1 MAVEILK
8 EYALGD
14 MKARYLKDKEQG
26 QVGLLLLPAGYD
38 GKEQE
43 KNQKTDSL
51 VQIMAAGDIY
61 NEAYAM
67 GTSMRDGETVRR
79 LRFAEQSETDREGKK
94 CIQTVLRDDRGYQV
108 THYLVWRHGARYVR
122 IFCEFVNQGNEMAQL
137 EMFESFSLGGIS
149 PYTAQDGAETLQIY
163 RLRSVWS
170 QEGRLEALPVEDLQ
184 LEPAWEPHA
193 VRCEKFGQAGSMP
206 VNRFFPFAAV
216 EDTEHHVFWGAQIA
230 HPASWQIELYRKDDG
245 FCMSGGL
252 ADRDF
257 GHWM

>member
-79 LRFAEQSETDREGKK
+79 LRFAEQSETD
-94 CIQTVLRDDRGYQV
+94 
-108 THYLVWRHGARYVR
+108 
-122 IFCEFVNQGNEMAQL
+122 
-137 EMFESFSLGGIS
+137 
-149 PYTAQDGAETLQIY
+149 QI
-163 RLRSVWS
+163 
-170 QEGRLEALPVEDLQ
+170 GRA
-184 LEPAWEPHA
+184 
-193 VRCEKFGQAGSMP
+193 
-206 VNRFFPFAAV
+206 
-216 EDTEHHVFWGAQIA
+216 HV
-230 HPASWQIELYRKDDG
+230 
-245 FCMSGGL
+245 
-252 ADRDF
+252 
-257 GHWM
+257 